1 MKTLEVLQTEF
12 NNLGVGEIHEVD
24 VPNLVWFKAKIC
36 WDTGQEALVE
46 ITIQITNSLAV
57 EIFGTA
63 KNHDLEFYFLKYHAD
78 KVAAFQKRIDQFDAD
93 AQEWG
98 QHHYNNYLAFYEHHV
113 W

>member
-1 MKTLEVLQTEF
+1 MKTLEVLLTEF
-12 NNLGVGEIHEVD
+12 NNLGNGEIHEVD
-24 VPNLVWFKAKIC
+24 VSNLVWFKAKIC
-36 WDTGQEALVE
+36 WESGEKALVE
-46 ITIQITNSLAV
+46 ITNRITNPLAV

-63 KNHDLEFYFLKYHAD
+63 ENHDLEFYFLKYHAD

-98 QHHYNNYLAFYEHHV
+98 QHHHNNYLAFYEHHV